1 MHNRRKRGEHTVE
14 SPFLETPAFLG
25 KTTNR
30 FLYSC
35 SRSTLIFCPSS
46 DLDRRRASTQIP
58 MLLASFLRIPA
69 SLSSSMVNPRPSI
82 QSVQLFLF
90 LLVHLNVPLIL
101 MLYRCVGHR
110 TAGRSRC
117 NGAAPE
123 ARAFLDRATR
133 LDFFLPGWSNWLLVV
148 FSLVLRYPSY
158 PALSLQVSHSQYPS
172 NTSRLDPNLTYPS
185 LDSPLPILVL

>member
-1 MHNRRKRGEHTVE
+1 M
-14 SPFLETPAFLG
+14 ETPAFLG

-30 FLYSC
+30 VLYSF
-35 SRSTLIFCPSS
+35 SRSTLSFCPSS

-82 QSVQLFLF
+82 QVSHVLHIPQM
-90 LLVHLNVPLIL
+90 NPPLIL

-117 NGAAPE
+117 KGAAPE

-133 LDFFLPGWSNWLLVV
+133 LDFFFPGWSNWDMSVV
-148 FSLVLRYPSY
+148 LCSVFHP
-158 PALSLQVSHSQYPS
+158 PAS
-172 NTSRLDPNLTYPS
+172 
-185 LDSPLPILVL
+185 

>member
-1 MHNRRKRGEHTVE
+1 
-14 SPFLETPAFLG
+14 
-25 KTTNR
+25 
-30 FLYSC
+30 
-35 SRSTLIFCPSS
+35 LIFCPSS

-82 QSVQLFLF
+82 QSVQCIHILPI
-90 LLVHLNVPLIL
+90 HLDIPLIL

-148 FSLVLRYPSY
+148 SSELLQYPSY
-158 PALSLQVSHSQYPS
+158 PVLSLHISYSQYPPY
-172 NTSRLDPNLTYPS
+172 TSRLNPNLTYPS
-185 LDSPLPILVL
+185 LDSPLPILVLYHQH

>member
-1 MHNRRKRGEHTVE
+1 M
-14 SPFLETPAFLG
+14 ETPAFLG

-69 SLSSSMVNPRPSI
+69 SLSSSMVNPRPSV
-82 QSVQLFLF
+82 QSVHLSIFLQSI
-90 LLVHLNVPLIL
+90 HNVPLIL

-133 LDFFLPGWSNWLLVV
+133 LDFFLPGWSNWLLVTSSV
-148 FSLVLRYPSY
+148 ILQCPSY
-158 PALSLQVSHSQYPS
+158 PVLSLQLFHS
-172 NTSRLDPNLTYPS
+172 
-185 LDSPLPILVL
+185 